1 MMRAKVGCFGGMS
14 REERGFGFR
23 GRFEWMGWG
32 HLFLLEFRCLSC
44 EATGNH
50 ENKPDRFGGNH
61 PHRLGDFFDVDDRL
75 RQAG

>member
-1 MMRAKVGCFGGMS
+1 
-14 REERGFGFR
+14 
-23 GRFEWMGWG
+23 MGWG